1 MGYQVLDSI
10 GSNIDVEQRESRRQ
24 DGSRVRQAQNV
35 GEGQTFTDQ
44 TDHFNVVL

>member
-1 MGYQVLDSI
+1 MSYQVLDSI
-10 GSNIDVEQRESRRQ
+10 GSNIDVEQKESRQ

-35 GEGQTFTDQ
+35 GEGQTFSDQ